1 MHGVYILR
9 SKRDKSMYVG
19 YSQDVKKRV
28 TEHHKGRVRSTK
40 DKRPLE
46 LIYCEL
52 YQNQKDAMQRERYF
66 KTGWGRNYIK
76 KILFH
81 TINEK

>member
-1 MHGVYILR
+1 
-9 SKRDKSMYVG
+9 MYVG